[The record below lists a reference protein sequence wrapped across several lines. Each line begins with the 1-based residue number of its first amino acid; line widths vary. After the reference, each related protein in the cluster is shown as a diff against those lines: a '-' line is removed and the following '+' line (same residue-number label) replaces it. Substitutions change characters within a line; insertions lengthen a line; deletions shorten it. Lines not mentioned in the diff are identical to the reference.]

1 MIRLLHKYKIFVF
14 LIMILTLFAQLTLQ
28 SNAQEKTGTV
38 SGRVVDIDGHPV
50 PKLPIYIAPLGI
62 GGGFTDTV
70 YFPNQYSLLH
80 QTQTDGV
87 GRFTISG
94 IPTGS
99 FYFGV
104 LPYNINKQLP
114 HDFEKDLEH
123 FLHVWNSPGYTSEYI
138 DALIYNNFGLAASD
152 YEPDVKIQS
161 LRVQGINFYTTP
173 GTEEIA
179 FGIDTG
185 THIEN
190 VEVIIKPRMRVQGRV
205 LFNDGT
211 PLANARLKIR
221 ADYRSESSSG
231 GTRARPWTDEE
242 GYFVTYLNENY
253 GAPIYTYTISV
264 EYQDLEETAEP
275 IQLAPGDRLDN
286 LTFTL
291 DSPPIAPKPIPPIT
305 KPENN
310 ELEPSTKPKSSK
322 KPVSNEV
329 WIVNPA
335 NRHAYKRILC
345 ETVDDAIVQATDE
358 KAHLVTIND
367 EKEQKWLGAVFG
379 HELYWIGLSDTKKE
393 GEWQW
398 QNGEPVK
405 YQNWL
410 PDDYF
415 SETWDADERDNVVI
429 TFEDGKWYAVSQNS
443 VIVKM
448 TKMAI
453 IEKADL
459 KINLP
464 EKKKRP

>member
-1 MIRLLHKYKIFVF
+1 MIRLLHKYKIFVLL
-14 LIMILTLFAQLTLQ
+14 LITLTVFTQLTLQ

-70 YFPNQYSLLH
+70 YFPDQYSLLH

-104 LPYNINKQLP
+104 LPYNIDKQLP
-114 HDFEKDLEH
+114 HDFEKVLEN
-123 FLHVWNSPGYTSEYI
+123 FLHMWNSARI
-138 DALIYNNFGLAASD
+138 DAHIHNNFGLEASD
-152 YEPDVKIQS
+152 FEPDVKIQS
-161 LRVQGINFYTTP
+161 LRVQGINFIATP
-173 GTEEIA
+173 GSEEIP

-221 ADYRSESSSG
+221 ADYRSESRSR

-242 GYFVTYLNENY
+242 GYFVTYLKELNEV
-253 GAPIYTYTISV
+253 ASYTISA
-264 EYQDLEETAEP
+264 EYQGLETKADP
-275 IQLAPGDRLDN
+275 VQLDPGNRLDG
-286 LTFTL
+286 LKFIF
-291 DSPPIAPKPIPPIT
+291 DSEPIPPKPLPPKT
-305 KPENN
+305 EPENN

-464 EKKKRP
+464 EKKK